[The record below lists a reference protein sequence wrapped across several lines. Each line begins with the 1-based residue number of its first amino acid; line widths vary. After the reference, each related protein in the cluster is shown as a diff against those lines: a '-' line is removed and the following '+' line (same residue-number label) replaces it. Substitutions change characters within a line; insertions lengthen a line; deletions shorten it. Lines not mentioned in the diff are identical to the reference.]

1 MIHDSSMQKN
11 ILLIN
16 LGSPKSLDLKDIK
29 SYLSEFLSD
38 KFVIDLPKLLQQ
50 IIVRLIILP
59 FRSPKT
65 RKAYKAIW
73 EEKGSPL
80 IQNTNR
86 IAESLI
92 KETGWNVKVAM
103 RYQDPSIKDSIL
115 SFKKKRANDIIIFP
129 LYPHHAMSTTHSTK
143 VEVDRIIKKYYPGLR
158 YSIVKPFFNHPK
170 YIAALSKQL
179 KPHIS
184 EKLDKLIFSYHG
196 LPERHIRKSDKSEK
210 HCLQSLS
217 CCEINCDEA
226 KNCYRSNTLNTSR
239 LVAEELNLNS
249 KQWMSSF
256 QSRVTIIDRKWLKP
270 FTDIELKNFP
280 AKGIKNIIII
290 CPSFVAD
297 CLETLEEIDLRA
309 REIFIKA
316 GGKNFIYVPCL
327 NNDKNFINLLQ
338 QLISEI

>member
-1 MIHDSSMQKN
+1 MQKN

-16 LGSPKSLDLKDIK
+16 LGSPKSLQLKDVRA
-29 SYLSEFLSD
+29 YLSEFLSD

-73 EEKGSPL
+73 NSKGSPL
-80 IQNTNR
+80 IQNTNQ
-86 IAESLI
+86 IAQSLI
-92 KETGWNVKVAM
+92 KQTGWNVKVAM
-103 RYQDPSIKDSIL
+103 RYQEPSIKDSIL
-115 SFKKKRANDIIIFP
+115 SFKNKKVNDIIIIP
-129 LYPHHAMSTTHSTK
+129 LYPHTAMSTTHSTK
-143 VEVDRIIKKYYPGLR
+143 VEVDRIIKKYYPDLR
-158 YSIVKPFFNHPK
+158 YSIIKPFFDHPK
-170 YIAALSKQL
+170 YINALSEQL

-184 EKLDKLIFSYHG
+184 DNMDKLIFSYHG

-210 HCLQSLS
+210 HCLESNS
-217 CCEINCDEA
+217 CCEIDCDAA

-239 LVAEELNLNS
+239 LVAEELNLDNE
-249 KQWMSSF
+249 QWMSSF

-270 FTDIELKNFP
+270 FTDIELKDFP
-280 AKGIKNIIII
+280 LKGIKNIVII

-309 REIFIKA
+309 RETFMKA
-316 GGKNFIYVPCL
+316 GGKNFIYIPCL